1 MACDGVLLPKV
12 AAPTDL
18 DRLAAQVPQP
28 LWAMLES
35 PFGVINAPAI
45 CAHPRLQ
52 GIVMGTNDLAKDLGS
67 RPGHR
72 REPMLHALGA
82 CLLAA
87 RAHHRIAIDGVF
99 NAFHDTVGLA
109 AECAQGRDMGFD
121 GKSLIHPDQIGP
133 TNAVF
138 SPLPEEIE
146 LARRQI
152 AALEAAQA
160 LGQGVAVVD
169 GRIVETLH
177 IVSARATLAKAAAI
191 AAKEAS

>member
-1 MACDGVLLPKV
+1 
-12 AAPTDL
+12 
-18 DRLAAQVPQP
+18 
-28 LWAMLES
+28 
-35 PFGVINAPAI
+35 
-45 CAHPRLQ
+45 
-52 GIVMGTNDLAKDLGS
+52 
-67 RPGHR
+67 
-72 REPMLHALGA
+72 
-82 CLLAA
+82 
-87 RAHHRIAIDGVF
+87 
-99 NAFHDTVGLA
+99 
-109 AECAQGRDMGFD
+109 MGFD

-191 AAKEAS
+191 RMRETT